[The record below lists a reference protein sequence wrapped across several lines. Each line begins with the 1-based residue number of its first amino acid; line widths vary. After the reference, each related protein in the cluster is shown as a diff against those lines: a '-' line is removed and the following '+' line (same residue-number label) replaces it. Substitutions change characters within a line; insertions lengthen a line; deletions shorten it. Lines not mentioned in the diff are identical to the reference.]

1 MGFLKNLFGKK
12 QKPVF
17 DIEKAVSEYL
27 LRMPQC
33 NEDVVIVSPKYGEK
47 HFTCEI
53 VVAANDLLPWADHH
67 ADAVWS
73 SNKEEQAARQALPLW
88 LRCADSS
95 NKCASY
101 VPHFMFKVLR
111 LYVHNFI
118 NEGIARVFC
127 FECQS
132 FVSDLNRKKIN
143 EKQSGDWSWW
153 TDVWTCPQGH
163 QLYYEEHK
171 LHIYRLR

>member
-1 MGFLKNLFGKK
+1 MGFLNNLFGKK
-12 QKPVF
+12 QTPAF
-17 DIEKAVSEYL
+17 NIEKAVSEYL
-27 LRMPQC
+27 LRLPQC
-33 NEDVVIVSPKYGEK
+33 NKDVVIVSPKYGEK
-47 HFTCEI
+47 HFICEI
-53 VVAANDLLPWADHH
+53 VVAAKDLLPWTERH
-67 ADAVWS
+67 AVTVSS

-111 LYVHNFI
+111 LYVQNFI

-132 FVSDLNRKKIN
+132 FVSDLNRKKLMKN
-143 EKQSGDWSWW
+143 S
-153 TDVWTCPQGH
+153 
-163 QLYYEEHK
+163 
-171 LHIYRLR
+171 